1 MVLGRFH
8 LQSSLP
14 QGTSPQ
20 PRRITPLQLPNTPR
34 KGERGVMRPVKED
47 CASGDPDG
55 P

>member
-20 PRRITPLQLPNTPR
+20 PRRITPLQLPNPPP
-34 KGERGVMRPVKED
+34 KGGVSALTLWHSIPL
-47 CASGDPDG
+47 
-55 P
+55 